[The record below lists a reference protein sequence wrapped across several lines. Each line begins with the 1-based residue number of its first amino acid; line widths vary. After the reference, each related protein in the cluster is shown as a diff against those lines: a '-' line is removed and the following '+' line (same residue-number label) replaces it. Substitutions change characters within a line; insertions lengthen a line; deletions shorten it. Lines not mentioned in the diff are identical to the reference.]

1 MSPGTSSP
9 SILVIEDE
17 DAIAEVVIAVAAKAG
32 YLGRRAVDGRD
43 GLKQFFENR
52 ADLVVLDVGLPKLD
66 GWEVLNRLRDLSDV
80 PVLMLT
86 ARDLEQDKVRGLL
99 GGADDYLTK
108 PFGIAELS
116 ARIEALLRR
125 SAAAQQGDQE
135 NEYVNGPLRV
145 DWTARQVSINDEL
158 VDLSPLEFR
167 LLEAFLRHPGQALS
181 NEQLLQLAWSDPL
194 AISPE
199 RVKFTVMRLRRKLDW
214 DGESNPIETVR
225 GFGYRYRR

>member
-1 MSPGTSSP
+1 MSPGTTAP

-17 DAIAEVVIAVAAKAG
+17 DAIADVVIAVAAKAG

-125 SAAAQQGDQE
+125 SAAAQQSEQE

-145 DWTARQVSINDEL
+145 DWTARQVSINDEM